1 MAARAG
7 KVMVWVPALTE
18 IEKVA
23 VVEPPPLVAVIMY
36 VTEDAAAVGVP
47 EISPVVVL
55 KLIPLLGVTAI
66 FGEIE

>member
-1 MAARAG
+1 MPARAG
-7 KVMVWVPALTE
+7 KVMAWVPALTE